1 MGCGNSSVSSMD
13 FKDPKF
19 KKEYILYHT
28 RNDELELLGQDVL
41 DDCIK
46 KGNGTPDGINQI
58 YNEIYTIKKGT
69 GNLNEVEMKKA
80 IKELFVQQAL
90 MSENIIEEYDI
101 QNKISDLLSNY
112 SKYLIETYTKESI
125 DNIFQSLFV
134 TYPSKQIGYY
144 IKANPKN
151 FLEKG
156 LEEAFYTN
164 LKYNKTFKVQCMAL
178 NIDNTQINDQQLL
191 DKYAEIITC
200 NDELKTF
207 ILLLNDNIDSVVF
220 LSYLCYIFHSLKEH
234 KSLSALVLLS
244 KVSDNKLTLTPE
256 IEKDILSLLDKK
268 SLNKNQILNALI
280 IGRFLTSND
289 YLKQLTNKIPSAG
302 VLKVFAYI
310 INENDTKISDI
321 SAIDDFVIRGI
332 GGNNMINAA
341 FLGGFNISDS
351 KIEQYRKLEKMSSN
365 NIKILQCTNQLN
377 IDI

>member
-101 QNKISDLLSNY
+101 QNKISELLSNY

-144 IKANPKN
+144 IKSNPKN
-151 FLEKG
+151 FLEQG
-156 LEEAFYTN
+156 LDEAFYTN

-178 NIDNTQINDQQLL
+178 NIDNTQINDNYLL
-191 DKYAEIITC
+191 DKYSEIIAC

-207 ILLLNDNIDSVVF
+207 ILILNDNIP
-220 LSYLCYIFHSLKEH
+220 LGTNLKGLNNIFHSLKDH
-234 KSLSALVLLS
+234 HSLCAFIFLS
-244 KVSDNKLTLTPE
+244 KASENKLTLTPE
-256 IEKDILSLLDKK
+256 IENNILNLLDKIT
-268 SLNKNQILNALI
+268 LNKKEILNVFI
-280 IGRFLTSND
+280 MGNFLTSND
-289 YLKQLTNKIPSAG
+289 YLKKLTDVIPNAG

-310 INENDTKISDI
+310 INDNDPQISDVN
-321 SAIDDFVIRGI
+321 SIDNLVFKGIRK
-332 GGNNMINAA
+332 NNMLTAV
-341 FLGGFNISDS
+341 FLGGFKISDN
-351 KIEQYRKLEKMSSN
+351 KIKEFRQLEKDKSN
-365 NIKILQCTNQLN
+365 NIKILQCSNQLN